1 MSFHTAPPSIPA
13 AQTAPPF
20 ALLSV
25 IFLLTLLEFLQSG
38 MIAFAASPIM
48 GEIGASPEEFSLT
61 TVAYAAVAI
70 STISKQRWLVER
82 LGWRNF
88 VLASLGVFILGSAIC
103 ATSDSYPAFM
113 TGRVIMGLGGAAF
126 MTTGRVLVNLIP
138 PSPQRFTGI
147 KYFATGLAAGIAF
160 APGLASLSVA
170 HDDWHGI
177 FMLLVLLAAAAAV
190 FATLSLPTEL
200 VPDDLRS
207 QSHPVLFM
215 SLASGSFLIL
225 YAIQRSQYD
234 FFTDATMLFTIIG
247 CGALAM
253 YYFFRAIRRHER
265 PLLGL
270 QSLKHP
276 RYIVGVALFM
286 LCYVLLGANN
296 YILPMMFQRGLGVPW
311 EIAGRVQTLG
321 LSSALVAWL
330 VMMWALPKWPGP
342 KKFLVAGFVSLAIF
356 GIQLSRLTSDVH
368 IWTDIL
374 PALAFNG
381 IFLMFVMATTA
392 MHTFRDV
399 QHHDAVLSHAQQL
412 KNMLAQFGTAFGVA
426 SSTLML
432 QWRSTKHYTALAIR
446 VENGNPIYTQ
456 MLHALSQ
463 ALTINGAGANA
474 DSLALA
480 QLAQMVTQQ
489 ATLMAC
495 LDYFAVVAVVGVLC
509 ALAMS
514 VQRLMK

>member
-1 MSFHTAPPSIPA
+1 MSSQTISAPHSTTQA
-13 AQTAPPF
+13 TSRLT
-20 ALLSV
+20 LLAT

-38 MIAFAASPIM
+38 MIAFAAGPIM

-70 STISKQRWLVER
+70 STISQQRWLVER

-88 VLASLGVFILGSAIC
+88 VVASLGLFMLGSAAC
-103 ATSDSYPAFM
+103 AFSDSYQSFM
-113 TGRVIMGLGGAAF
+113 VGRVIMGLGGAAF
-126 MTTGRVLVNLIP
+126 ITTGRVLVNLIP

-160 APGLASLSVA
+160 APGLASLCVNNDAWS
-170 HDDWHGI
+170 GI
-177 FMLLVLLAAAAAV
+177 FVLLMLVAAAAAV
-190 FATLSLPTEL
+190 VALLCLPADVVQDE
-200 VPDDLRS
+200 LRS

-215 SLASGSFLIL
+215 SLACGSFLVL

-234 FFTDATMLFTIIG
+234 FFTDATMLVTILG

-253 YYFFRAIRRHER
+253 YYFFLALQNHER
-265 PLLGL
+265 PLLAL
-270 QSLKHP
+270 QALRRP
-276 RYIVGVALFM
+276 RYIFGVALFM

-296 YILPMMFQRGLGVPW
+296 LILPVLFQRGLGVPW
-311 EIAGRVQTLG
+311 DVVGRIQTLG
-321 LSSALVAWL
+321 LSSALLAWVL
-330 VMMWALPKWPGP
+330 MMWALPRWPGP
-342 KKFLVAGFVSLAIF
+342 KKFLVGGFVSLTIF
-356 GIQLSRLTSDVH
+356 GAQLSRLTGDVH

-399 QHHDAVLSHAQQL
+399 QHDDAVLSHAQQL
-412 KNMLAQFGTAFGVA
+412 KNMLAQFGTALGVA
-426 SSTLML
+426 SSTLLL
-432 QWRSTKHYTALAIR
+432 QWRSTEHYMSLATRI
-446 VENGNPIYTQ
+446 ENGNPIYTQ
-456 MLHALSQ
+456 AVQTLSRALF
-463 ALTINGAGANA
+463 ANGAGINA
-474 DSLALA
+474 DSMAVA

-495 LDYFAVVAVVGVLC
+495 LDYFTVVAVTGVLG
-509 ALAMS
+509 ALAMAL
-514 VQRLMK
+514 QRLMK

>member
-1 MSFHTAPPSIPA
+1 MSSQTASAPITA

-20 ALLSV
+20 ALLST

-38 MIAFAASPIM
+38 MIAFAAGPIM

-88 VLASLGVFILGSAIC
+88 VLASLGLFILGSAIC

-113 TGRVIMGLGGAAF
+113 SGRVIMGLGGAAF

-138 PSPQRFTGI
+138 PSPQRFAGI

-160 APGLASLSVA
+160 APGLASLSE
-170 HDDWHGI
+170 WNGI
-177 FMLLVLLAAAAAV
+177 FVLLMLVAAAAAV

-215 SLASGSFLIL
+215 SLASGSFLML

-234 FFTDATMLFTIIG
+234 FFTDAAMLLTIIG

-253 YYFFRAIRRHER
+253 FYFFRAIRRHER

-296 YILPMMFQRGLGVPW
+296 YILPVMFQRGLGVPW
-311 EIAGRVQTLG
+311 EVVGKVQMLG
-321 LSSALVAWL
+321 LSSALLAWL

-356 GIQLSRLTSDVH
+356 GILLSRLTGDVH

-399 QHHDAVLSHAQQL
+399 QHHDTALSHAQQL
-412 KNMLAQFGTAFGVA
+412 KNMLAQFGTALGVA

-432 QWRSTKHYTALAIR
+432 QWRSTEHYTALASHF
-446 VENGNPIYTQ
+446 ESSNPIYAQTLQ
-456 MLHALSQ
+456 AVSR
-463 ALTINGAGANA
+463 ALTSNGAGANA
-474 DSLALA
+474 DALALA
-480 QLAQMVTQQ
+480 QLAQMVMQQ
-489 ATLMAC
+489 ATLLAC
-495 LDYFAVVAVVGVLC
+495 LDYFAVVAAVGVLG
-509 ALAMS
+509 AIAMAA
-514 VQRLMK
+514 QRLMK

>member
-1 MSFHTAPPSIPA
+1 M
-13 AQTAPPF
+13 
-20 ALLSV
+20 LLT

-38 MIAFAASPIM
+38 MIAFAAAPIM

-88 VLASLGVFILGSAIC
+88 VLASLGLFIFGSAIC
-103 ATSDSYPAFM
+103 AASDSYQAFIA
-113 TGRVIMGLGGAAF
+113 GRVIMGLGGAAF

-147 KYFATGLAAGIAF
+147 KYFATGLSAGIAF

-170 HDDWHGI
+170 HDTWNGI
-177 FMLLVLLAAAAAV
+177 FVLLILVAAMAAV

-200 VPDDLRS
+200 VVDDLRS

-215 SLASGSFLIL
+215 SLASGSFLVL

-234 FFTDATMLFTIIG
+234 FFTDATMLLTILG

-253 YYFFRAIRRHER
+253 FYFFRAVRMQGR

-276 RYIVGVALFM
+276 RYIFGVALFM

-296 YILPMMFQRGLGVPW
+296 YMLPVMFQRGMGVPW
-311 EIAGRVQTLG
+311 EIVGQLETLG
-321 LSSALVAWL
+321 LSSALLAWL
-330 VMMWALPKWPGP
+330 LMMWALPKWTAPQ
-342 KKFLVAGFVSLAIF
+342 KYLVAGFVSLAIF
-356 GIQLSRLTSDVH
+356 GIQLSRLTSNAH
-368 IWTDIL
+368 IWSDVL

-399 QHHDAVLSHAQQL
+399 QHHDTVLSHAQQL
-412 KNMLAQFGTAFGVA
+412 KNMLAQFGTALGVA

-432 QWRSTKHYTALAIR
+432 QWRSTEHYTSLATR
-446 VENGNPIYTQ
+446 FENGNPIYTQ
-456 MLHALSQ
+456 TQHALSQ
-463 ALTINGAGANA
+463 ALTLNGAGPHA
-474 DSLALA
+474 DTMALA

-489 ATLMAC
+489 ATFMAC
-495 LDYFAVVAVVGVLC
+495 LDYFLLVAMIGLLGAVFM
-509 ALAMS
+509 AL
-514 VQRLMK
+514 QRLMK

>member
-1 MSFHTAPPSIPA
+1 MSSQTASAPITA
-13 AQTAPPF
+13 DQTAPPF
-20 ALLSV
+20 ALLST

-38 MIAFAASPIM
+38 MIAFAAGPIM

-88 VLASLGVFILGSAIC
+88 VLASLGLFILGSAIC

-113 TGRVIMGLGGAAF
+113 SGRVIMGLGGAAF

-138 PSPQRFTGI
+138 PSPQRFAGI

-160 APGLASLSVA
+160 APGLASLSE
-170 HDDWHGI
+170 WNGI
-177 FMLLVLLAAAAAV
+177 FVLLMLVAAAAAV

-215 SLASGSFLIL
+215 SLASGSFLML

-234 FFTDATMLFTIIG
+234 FFTDAAMLLSIIG

-253 YYFFRAIRRHER
+253 FYFFRAIRRHER

-296 YILPMMFQRGLGVPW
+296 YILPVMFQRGLGVPW
-311 EIAGRVQTLG
+311 EVVGKVQTLG
-321 LSSALVAWL
+321 LSSTLLAWL
-330 VMMWALPKWPGP
+330 VMVWALPKWPGP

-356 GIQLSRLTSDVH
+356 GILLSRLTGDVH

-399 QHHDAVLSHAQQL
+399 QHHDTVLSHAQQL
-412 KNMLAQFGTAFGVA
+412 KNMLAQFGTALGVA

-432 QWRSTKHYTALAIR
+432 QWRSTEHYTALASHF
-446 VENGNPIYTQ
+446 ESSNPIYAQTLQ
-456 MLHALSQ
+456 AVSR
-463 ALTINGAGANA
+463 ALTSNGAGANA
-474 DSLALA
+474 DALALA
-480 QLAQMVTQQ
+480 QLAQMVMQQ
-489 ATLMAC
+489 ATLLAC
-495 LDYFAVVAVVGVLC
+495 LDYFAVVAAVGVLG
-509 ALAMS
+509 AIAMAA
-514 VQRLMK
+514 QRLMK